1 VIVLPVP
8 ECAIQAG
15 GNQGVTELTTSLG
28 PKSKTTRP
36 LLRLAQ
42 DFVRPYGATVAVI
55 VALMVIEAGLVG
67 SLAYM
72 LDPVVATLFPE
83 KPKKPDP
90 DMIVLIPLALFG
102 VMAAKAAVSYVSGIS
117 LARVGQ
123 GVVSDLQV
131 TMFAKVTRYD
141 IAKLNAMHSGQ
152 FAARFLNDAMLIRE
166 SVTRTTQ
173 GMVRDVLTIV
183 ALMGVMFWQD
193 WPLALVL
200 CSVLPITALYTL
212 SLGRKTNKASAKG
225 MESTGD
231 LATHLS
237 ETLDGRRVIKAYRM
251 EDHAI
256 ARTGSIVAER
266 MKYWMKAA
274 TARAAATP
282 SAEVLAGIGIAAV
295 IAYAAVRGM
304 DIASFTSFLASMMLS
319 YQSIRSLSN
328 FYTAVSEG
336 SAAAERAYALL
347 DAPIDVTDTTSD
359 VLKLAPAPRRASISF
374 KDASFEFKDLSS
386 EYRAAV
392 SALDRA
398 TFDVPAGKTVALV
411 GPSGAGK
418 STILN
423 LILRF
428 YDVTGGAIEIDGQD
442 IRRVSVA
449 SLRDAMALVTQ
460 EPFLFDETIA
470 DNIGYGRPGA
480 SRNEIEAAARA
491 AAAHE
496 FILAQPQGYETKV
509 GEAGVR
515 LSGGQRQRIAIA
527 RAILKNAP
535 ILLLDEATSSLDS
548 ESERAVQAALTALMK
563 DRTTLVIAHRL
574 STIADADKIIVL
586 DQGRVVEQGTH
597 GELIARGGLYARLH
611 RTQFAESG
619 RAPAAVAE

>member
-1 VIVLPVP
+1 M
-8 ECAIQAG
+8 
-15 GNQGVTELTTSLG
+15 
-28 PKSKTTRP
+28 
-36 LLRLAQ
+36 RLAQ
-42 DFVRPYGATVAVI
+42 DFVRPYGASVGI
-55 VALMVIEAGLVG
+55 IIALMMVEAALTGG
-67 SLAYM
+67 LAYL
-72 LDPVVATLFPE
+72 LDPVVKALFPE
-83 KPKKPDP
+83 KGTKPDP
-90 DMIVLIPLALFG
+90 DMLIMIPALLFG
-102 VMAAKAAVSYVSGIS
+102 VMTLKAAVSYVSGVL

-123 GVVSDLQV
+123 GAVSDLQV
-131 TMFAKVTRYD
+131 AMFAKVTRYD
-141 IAKLNAMHSGQ
+141 LAKLNAMHSGQ

-166 SVTRTTQ
+166 SVTRTTT
-173 GMVRDVLTIV
+173 GLVRDVLTILC
-183 ALMGVMFWQD
+183 LMIVMFIQD

-200 CSVLPITALYTL
+200 CTVLPVTALYTL
-212 SLGRKTNKASAKG
+212 SLGRRTNKAAAQG
-225 MESTGD
+225 MASTGD

-256 ARTGSIVAER
+256 GRADTIVAER
-266 MKYWMKAA
+266 MKHWMRAA

-282 SAEVLAGIGIAAV
+282 SAEVLAGAGIAAV
-295 IAYAAVRGM
+295 IAYAAARGM
-304 DIASFTSFLASMMLS
+304 HIASFMSFLGSMMLS

-328 FYTAVSEG
+328 FYTAASEG

-347 DAPIDVTDTTSD
+347 DAPTDVGDTTTET
-359 VLKLAPAPRRASISF
+359 LKLAASPRRASITF
-374 KDASFEFKDLSS
+374 KDASFEYGSS
-386 EYRAAV
+386 I
-392 SALDRA
+392 SALDHA
-398 TFDVPAGKTVALV
+398 SFEVPAGKTVALV

-418 STILN
+418 STVLN

-442 IRRVSVA
+442 IRRVTIG

-470 DNIGYGRPGA
+470 DNIGCGRPGA
-480 SRNEIEAAARA
+480 SRAEIEAAARV

-496 FILAQPQGYETKV
+496 FVLALPQGYETKV

-574 STIADADKIIVL
+574 STIADADKIVVL
-586 DQGRVVEQGTH
+586 EHGRVVEQGTH

-619 RAPAAVAE
+619 RAAPAAVAE